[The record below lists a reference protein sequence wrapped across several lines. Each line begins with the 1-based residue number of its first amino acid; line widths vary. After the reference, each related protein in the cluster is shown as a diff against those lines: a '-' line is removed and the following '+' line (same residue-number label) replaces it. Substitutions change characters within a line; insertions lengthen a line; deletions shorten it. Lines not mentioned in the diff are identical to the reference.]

1 MSLTALGVSPNEI
14 QRCLAGRFNK
24 FTREPGVVGADR
36 KGVIR
41 GVCEPPDGGLL
52 NSDLNEELSI
62 DYSLTSLK
70 GQATALSNP
79 NRIAMVYLKTEVE
92 VRKENLCHLA
102 KFNRIA
108 EILDTQADGP
118 LANLKC
124 IKYGDGDVYKSV
136 TYNKFRNMAYA
147 AAQVYRTA
155 LDGYAQPNE
164 ENFVAV
170 GYLSNHNK
178 DYGLNLLALMAL
190 NVTPV
195 ILSPRN
201 SIDILV
207 HLLLESGTKVLVY
220 EEGCKAAA
228 VRCCEKIQDLKLIRN
243 IVLEPHLAKS
253 NLPTL
258 QPFHDLSRHK
268 MVQEHI
274 CLIMHSSG
282 STSYPKLIRLSH
294 RYLFTAVE
302 RLRQDNT
309 LTHFGTILLLPP
321 MFHAFGVLYFLY
333 FFFNGATTAFPRG
346 KMPTPRQILAD
357 ANDTETVL
365 MACLPFQ
372 LKQMAEYCQ
381 ENEDRWAQLSNV
393 DRIAF
398 AGAALSPA
406 IGKLFESKGIILA
419 NGYGTTEVGI
429 LASSRSTKEKPGC
442 RVMSLR
448 RGVQFDLVGWEGDTA
463 QLLIRADDPNLA
475 TGVSPPGEGYLVGDR
490 IRVIHYDAS
499 AGMLDFEILGRVD
512 DTIVHVTGEKTN
524 PIPMENQLL
533 ISPIIDKCVI
543 LGSNR
548 LNCCLFVQLAKS
560 AATLPVNDIVTI
572 VNRQVDEANEAAP
585 SHSRIDPAMVYILP
599 FEPTKLLPVTAKGN
613 VSRNLAEKMFRPE
626 MDELYLK
633 FDSSESSG
641 VTREMNF
648 DAVSSYIKEAFSK
661 VTKKTLD
668 DTASFFSQGMD
679 SLLAVKFRNLLNAA
693 YPNPNLT
700 VNSIYEMETV
710 NALTGFILKG
720 ATKRKDLEY
729 FQSQVDSFLEEYTM
743 FPPATVAKQIS
754 KSSTNFLVTG
764 ANGSLGSFL
773 IKALLEKPDTGIIFA
788 LARAPNKEASRE
800 RIEAGFQQR
809 GIKLSDEQWGRIFP
823 LPYTSDAEKLGLDE
837 ATYARVFNAVDAI
850 YHVAWRMDFLK
861 GLEAFRDC
869 VESTVHLLKFCA
881 TSPRRPTF
889 HFTSTIGATMP
900 IATTSSIAEVR
911 LSAQMKNAAFC
922 NGYNLS
928 KLVSENLCYRW
939 ADHFG
944 FPLNIHR
951 VGQVSG
957 DTENGA
963 WNTREHVSLLIK
975 AAQVME
981 MIPSEFSNSVAWIPV
996 DVAAKGMVDIHHLNP
1011 QNSINHIVNP
1021 HLTSWPEVVHHL
1033 KDLGIRCQLVD
1044 NATFLEALN
1053 RPQYQDVDVNPI
1065 ASLTG
1070 FFTTLLNTP
1079 PTSTVMETQA
1089 TRQRSKSIDQC
1100 PPVDA
1105 HLLEKYLRYWVKVGF
1120 LEPPRTIA

>member
-1 MSLTALGVSPNEI
+1 MAH
-14 QRCLAGRFNK
+14 
-24 FTREPGVVGADR
+24 
-36 KGVIR
+36 
-41 GVCEPPDGGLL
+41 
-52 NSDLNEELSI
+52 
-62 DYSLTSLK
+62 
-70 GQATALSNP
+70 
-79 NRIAMVYLKTEVE
+79 LKTEIE

-118 LANLKC
+118 LANLTC
-124 IKYGDGDVYKSV
+124 VKYGDGDVYKSV
-136 TYNKFRNMAYA
+136 TYNEFRNMAYA
-147 AAQVYRTA
+147 AAQVYCTA

-164 ENFVAV
+164 ENLVAV

-207 HLLLESGTKVLVY
+207 HLLMESGAKVLVY

-228 VRCCEKIQDLKLIRN
+228 VRCYEKIPGLKLVRN
-243 IVLEPHLAKS
+243 IVLEPQLIKS

-258 QPFHDLSRHK
+258 QPFYDLSRHK
-268 MVQEHI
+268 VVQEHI

-294 RYLFTAVE
+294 RYLLTAIE
-302 RLRQDNT
+302 RLRQDNI
-309 LTHFGTILLLPP
+309 LAHFGTHLLLPP
-321 MFHAFGVLYFLY
+321 IHHRLP
-333 FFFNGATTAFPRG
+333 PRNDVH
-346 KMPTPRQILAD
+346 PRHILAD
-357 ANDTETVL
+357 ANDTEAVFMT
-365 MACLPFQ
+365 CLPFQ

-381 ENEDRWAQLSNV
+381 EDEDRWAQFSNV
-393 DRIAF
+393 DMILF
-398 AGAALSPA
+398 GGAALPPA
-406 IGKLFESKGIILA
+406 IDKLYESKNITLV

-429 LASSRSTKEKPGC
+429 LAASRTNKVNSGC
-442 RVMSLR
+442 RVMSLK
-448 RGVQFDLVGWEGDTA
+448 RGVHFDLVGWEGDTA
-463 QLLIRADDPNLA
+463 QLLIHDDDPNLA
-475 TGVSPPGEGYLVGDR
+475 TGVSPPGEGYLVEDR
-490 IRVIHYDAS
+490 IRVVHYDEG
-499 AGMLDFEILGRVD
+499 AGTLDFEVLGRVD

-613 VSRNLAEKMFRPE
+613 ISRNLAEKMFRVE

-633 FDSSESSG
+633 FDSLESSG
-641 VTREMNF
+641 GMREMNF
-648 DAVSSYIKEAFSK
+648 DAISSYIKEAFSK

-700 VNSIYEMETV
+700 VNSIYELETV
-710 NALTGFILKG
+710 NVLAGFILKG
-720 ATKRKDLEY
+720 ATNRKDLGF
-729 FQSQVDSFLEEYTM
+729 FQSQVDAFLEEYTV
-743 FPPATVAKQIS
+743 FPPAIEANQIS
-754 KSSTNFLVTG
+754 KGNPNFLVTG

-773 IKALLEKPDTGIIFA
+773 IKALLEKPDTGVIFA

-809 GIKLSDEQWGRIFP
+809 GIKLSDEQWERIFP
-823 LPYTSDAEKLGLDE
+823 LPYTSDDEKLGLDE
-837 ATYARVFNAVDAI
+837 ATYARVFNAIDAI

-911 LSAQMKNAAFC
+911 LLPQLKNAAFC

-939 ADHFG
+939 ADHFK
-944 FPLNIHR
+944 FPLGIHR
-951 VGQVSG
+951 IGQMSG
-957 DTENGA
+957 DTETGA
-963 WNTREHVSLLIK
+963 WNTREHVPLLVK

-996 DVAAKGMVDIHHLNP
+996 DVAAKGMVDIHHLKP
-1011 QNSINHIVNP
+1011 RNSINHIVNP

-1033 KDLGIRCQLVD
+1033 KDLGIRCQPVD
-1044 NATFLEALN
+1044 NAAFLEALN

-1079 PTSTVMETQA
+1079 PTSTVMETQT
-1089 TRQRSKSIDQC
+1089 TRQRSKSIDLC

-1105 HLLEKYLRYWVKVGF
+1105 HFLEKYLRYWVKVGF
-1120 LEPPRTIA
+1120 LKPLTPPQKADVI